1 MQQSTAEPQL
11 AQGFSYL
18 RGKSERSASLESLN
32 AFIEKLGVS
41 DVSKSDLEGLLRE
54 LRPNG
59 QQWKEIDSKLYQEI
73 ANPTDEPASDMT
85 DEISNAFR
93 TISPGQ
99 KDRMSVNDIC
109 AVLRKFGQ
117 DVKSEDV
124 QEMFA
129 ARGISDF
136 TAADAVKLCKS
147 LN

>member
-59 QQWKEIDSKLYQEI
+59 QQWK
-73 ANPTDEPASDMT
+73 
-85 DEISNAFR
+85 
-93 TISPGQ
+93 
-99 KDRMSVNDIC
+99 
-109 AVLRKFGQ
+109 
-117 DVKSEDV
+117 
-124 QEMFA
+124 
-129 ARGISDF
+129 
-136 TAADAVKLCKS
+136 
-147 LN
+147 